1 MLDKLSE
8 ENSETKQENSSP
20 EIIPHNQVQKSQ
32 YASMRKMSHTHN
44 KRLNIH
50 WYVAL
55 HIVCVCMS
63 PYLQTHDEKV

>member
-50 WYVAL
+50 WYVDL
-55 HIVCVCMS
+55 THCVRVHVSLS
-63 PYLQTHDEKV
+63 PNT